1 MIILKLAAPP
11 AIRAKIMT
19 IIKSYK
25 GLDLVK
31 LDQPVNG
38 NYYAVRYH
46 KERKAKTC
54 TSYDKALEVFNAC
67 IIK

>member
-1 MIILKLAAPP
+1 MIAALS
-11 AIRAKIMT
+11 AIRANIMT

-54 TSYDKALEVFNAC
+54 ISYDKALEVFNAC